1 MNNYNFLRNKTR
13 SVEFR
18 LIEDELKEMD
28 LQLERAEHALNW
40 NSEGNQTPVLLHIW
54 TKETWGALQ
63 KYILKYKGRGVKNLK
78 IQDVTMGGGGGR
90 RAQTM

>member
-40 NSEGNQTPVLLHIW
+40 NSEGNQTPVLIYIS
-54 TKETWGALQ
+54 TKET
-63 KYILKYKGRGVKNLK
+63 
-78 IQDVTMGGGGGR
+78 
-90 RAQTM
+90 

>member
-1 MNNYNFLRNKTR
+1 MWMILFQNNSLELTVNNYNFLRNKTR

-40 NSEGNQTPVLLHIW
+40 NSEGNQTPVLIYIS
-54 TKETWGALQ
+54 TKKTL
-63 KYILKYKGRGVKNLK
+63 RGPSKIHLK
-78 IQDVTMGGGGGR
+78 IGGGV
-90 RAQTM
+90 